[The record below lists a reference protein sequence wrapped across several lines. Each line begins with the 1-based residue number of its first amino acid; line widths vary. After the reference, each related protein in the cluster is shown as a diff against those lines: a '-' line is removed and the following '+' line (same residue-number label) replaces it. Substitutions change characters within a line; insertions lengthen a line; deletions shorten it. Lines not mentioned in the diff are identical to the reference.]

1 MERGVKEWQ
10 RNGGR
15 GETQKYENEEEIGR
29 QITID
34 CMVALLCKVWTPRR
48 SEGREGISRC
58 HLDGGRRD
66 RLGFQFSSFRWW
78 ISSLLWRG
86 FGFFFEVDRITADC
100 TCRWLNVLCV
110 VWNRLVVAVPVAL
123 WLYLRNWA
131 LRYWGVD
138 GLQSSIFLTLGPG
151 NAQSV

>member
-1 MERGVKEWQ
+1 MEHGVKEWQ

-34 CMVALLCKVWTPRR
+34 CMVALLCKVWTRRR

-66 RLGFQFSSFRWW
+66 RLGFQYSSFRWW

-100 TCRWLNVLCV
+100 TCRWLNVVMCSVEQADKVSLFDCSFV
-110 VWNRLVVAVPVAL
+110 IDLFVTELWTAYRAVIL
-123 WLYLRNWA
+123 SHWE
-131 LRYWGVD
+131 
-138 GLQSSIFLTLGPG
+138 PG
-151 NAQSV
+151 